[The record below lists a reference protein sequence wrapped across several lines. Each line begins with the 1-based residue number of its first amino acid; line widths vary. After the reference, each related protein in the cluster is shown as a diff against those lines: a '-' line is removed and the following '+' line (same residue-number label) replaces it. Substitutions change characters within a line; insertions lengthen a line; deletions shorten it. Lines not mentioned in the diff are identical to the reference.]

1 MEVLYQ
7 LSYLGGTLDL
17 SGRERFPEGDLG
29 VTDFGEAADR
39 GSMMRVRMRGWRMI
53 CGALG
58 ALLGSLAMV
67 GPAAASPG
75 ASASI
80 VGGTTALSEEWPWAA
95 FILAADR
102 KGEGF
107 SCTGTVIAP
116 TLILTA
122 AHCVEDIV
130 TGKKTPVGQ
139 YVVVTGSSDIR
150 DPALRQVSRVSRA
163 IVYPNF
169 NRFKVHGDAG
179 MLVLSTPTTV
189 PPVALAQTT
198 DVSLLAGN
206 TPTFIAGWGLSGTL
220 RKLKR
225 TPVLRRAATFVQQ
238 RLYCRNHSRAY
249 YPFFNYSSQLC
260 TITPPGFSIG
270 TCHGDSG
277 GPALAFREDGTPVQ
291 IGITSLGAADCDTHL
306 PDIFTRID
314 RIYPWIAEQIA
325 VTGAGAPAPVTG

>member
-1 MEVLYQ
+1 M
-7 LSYLGGTLDL
+7 T
-17 SGRERFPEGDLG
+17 RI
-29 VTDFGEAADR
+29 
-39 GSMMRVRMRGWRMI
+39 RMRGLPLI

-58 ALLGSLAMV
+58 ALLASFALA

-75 ASASI
+75 AAASI

-95 FILAADR
+95 FILAADKR
-102 KGEGF
+102 GEGF
-107 SCTGTVIAP
+107 SCSGTVIAP
-116 TLILTA
+116 NLVLTA
-122 AHCVEDIV
+122 GHCVEDIE
-130 TGKKTPVGQ
+130 TGKKTPAAQ

-150 DPALRQVSRVSRA
+150 KAALRQVSKVSRT
-163 IVYPNF
+163 IIYPAF

-179 MLVLSTPTTV
+179 LLVLATPTTV
-189 PPVALAQTT
+189 PPIALAGPT
-198 DVSLLAGN
+198 DAALLAPN
-206 TPTFIAGWGLSGTL
+206 TPAYIAGWGLSGTL

-225 TPVLRRAATFVQQ
+225 TPVLRRGATFVQE
-238 RLYCRNHSRAY
+238 RLYCRNHARAY

-291 IGITSLGAADCDTHL
+291 IGITSLGAANCDTHL

-314 RIYPWIAEQIA
+314 RIDPWIAEQIA
-325 VTGAGAPAPVTG
+325 ATAAG

>member
-1 MEVLYQ
+1 MV
-7 LSYLGGTLDL
+7 
-17 SGRERFPEGDLG
+17 
-29 VTDFGEAADR
+29 
-39 GSMMRVRMRGWRMI
+39 

-58 ALLGSLAMV
+58 VLMASLAV
-67 GPAAASPG
+67 AGPAAASPG
-75 ASASI
+75 ATASI

-95 FILAADR
+95 FILAADK

-107 SCTGTVIAP
+107 SCSGTVIAP
-116 TLILTA
+116 NLVLTA
-122 AHCVEDIV
+122 GHCVEDIE
-130 TGKKTPVGQ
+130 TGKKTPADQ

-150 DPALRQVSRVSRA
+150 DEALRQVSKVSRT
-163 IVYPNF
+163 IIYPTF

-179 MLVLSTPTTV
+179 LLVLATPTTV
-189 PPVALAQTT
+189 PAVT
-198 DVSLLAGN
+198 LAGPTDAALFAPN
-206 TPTFIAGWGLSGTL
+206 TPTYIAGWGLSGTL

-225 TPVLRRAATFVQQ
+225 TPVLRRGATFVQE
-238 RLYCRNHSRAY
+238 RLYCRDHARAY

-325 VTGAGAPAPVTG
+325 ATATG

>member
-17 SGRERFPEGDLG
+17 NGLRALSERRFG

-39 GSMMRVRMRGWRMI
+39 GSMTRVRMRGLRVI

-58 ALLGSLAMV
+58 ALLASLALA
-67 GPAAASPG
+67 GPAAASPI
-75 ASASI
+75 ATTSI
-80 VGGTTALSEEWPWAA
+80 VGGSTALSEEWPWAA
-95 FILAADR
+95 FILAADA

-107 SCTGTVIAP
+107 SCSGTVIAP
-116 TLILTA
+116 NLVLTA
-122 AHCVEDIV
+122 GHCVEDIE
-130 TGKKTPVGQ
+130 TGKKTPAAQ

-150 DPALRQVSRVSRA
+150 DAALRQVSKVSRT
-163 IVYPNF
+163 IIYPTF

-179 MLVLSTPTTV
+179 LLVLSTPTTV
-189 PPVALAQTT
+189 PA
-198 DVSLLAGN
+198 VSLAGPTDAALLAPN

-225 TPVLRRAATFVQQ
+225 TPVLRRGATFVQE
-238 RLYCRNHSRAY
+238 RLYCRDHARAY

-325 VTGAGAPAPVTG
+325 ATATG

>member
-17 SGRERFPEGDLG
+17 SGLRAILGRRFG
-29 VTDFGEAADR
+29 VTDLGEAADR
-39 GSMMRVRMRGWRMI
+39 GSMMRVRMRGWRVI

-58 ALLGSLAMV
+58 VLLASLALA
-67 GPAAASPG
+67 GPAAASGG

-95 FILAADR
+95 FILAADH

-107 SCTGTVIAP
+107 SCSGTVISP
-116 TLILTA
+116 NLVLTA
-122 AHCVEDIV
+122 GHCVEDII
-130 TGKKTPVGQ
+130 TGKKTPPAQ

-150 DPALRQVSRVSRA
+150 DSTVRQVSRVSRT
-163 IVYPNF
+163 ILDPNF

-179 MLVLSTPTTV
+179 LLVLSTPTTV
-189 PPVALAQTT
+189 PAVALAGPE
-198 DVSLLAGN
+198 DAALLAAN
-206 TPTFIAGWGLSGTL
+206 TPTWIAGWGLSGTL

-225 TPVLRRAATFVQQ
+225 TPVLRRGATFVQE
-238 RLYCRNHSRAY
+238 RLYCRNHARVY

-325 VTGAGAPAPVTG
+325 ATATG

>member
-17 SGRERFPEGDLG
+17 SGSGAISGGRFG

-39 GSMMRVRMRGWRMI
+39 GSMMRVQMRGWRMV
-53 CGALG
+53 CGALC
-58 ALLGSLAMV
+58 ALLASLALA
-67 GPAAASPG
+67 GPAIASPE

-80 VGGTTALSEEWPWAA
+80 VGGSTALSEEWPWAA
-95 FILAADR
+95 FILAADA

-107 SCTGTVIAP
+107 SCTGTVISP
-116 TLILTA
+116 TLVLTA
-122 AHCVEDIV
+122 GHCVEDII
-130 TGKKTPVGQ
+130 TGKKTPPAQ

-150 DPALRQVSRVSRA
+150 DSTVRQVSRVSRT
-163 IVYPNF
+163 ILNPNF
-169 NRFKVHGDAG
+169 NRFKVHNDAG
-179 MLVLSTPTTV
+179 LLVLATPTTV
-189 PPVALAQTT
+189 PPIALAGPT
-198 DVSLLAGN
+198 DAALLAPN
-206 TPTFIAGWGLSGTL
+206 TPTWIAGWGLSGTL

-225 TPVLRRAATFVQQ
+225 TPVLRRGATFVQE
-238 RLYCRNHSRAY
+238 RLYCRNHARAY

-314 RIYPWIAEQIA
+314 RIYPWIAEQVA
-325 VTGAGAPAPVTG
+325 ATATG

>member
-17 SGRERFPEGDLG
+17 SGSRALHGRRFG
-29 VTDFGEAADR
+29 VTDFDEATDR
-39 GSMMRVRMRGWRMI
+39 GAMTRVQKRGWQGV

-58 ALLGSLAMV
+58 VLLATFALA
-67 GPAAASPG
+67 GPAAASPE
-75 ASASI
+75 ATASI
-80 VGGTTALSEEWPWAA
+80 VGGSTALSEEWPWAA
-95 FILAADR
+95 FVLAADK

-107 SCTGTVIAP
+107 SCSGTVISP
-116 TLILTA
+116 NLILTA
-122 AHCVEDIV
+122 GHCVEDIE
-130 TGKKTPVGQ
+130 TGKKTPPAQ

-150 DPALRQVSRVSRA
+150 DAALRQVSKVSRT
-163 IVYPNF
+163 IINPEF

-179 MLVLSTPTTV
+179 LLVLATPTTA
-189 PPVALAQTT
+189 PAIALAGPT
-198 DVSLLAGN
+198 DAALLAPD
-206 TPTFIAGWGLSGTL
+206 TPTWIAGWGLSGPL

-225 TPVLRRAATFVQQ
+225 TPVLRRGATFVQE
-238 RLYCRNHSRAY
+238 RLYCRNHVRAY

-325 VTGAGAPAPVTG
+325 ATATG

>member
-1 MEVLYQ
+1 
-7 LSYLGGTLDL
+7 
-17 SGRERFPEGDLG
+17 
-29 VTDFGEAADR
+29 
-39 GSMMRVRMRGWRMI
+39 MRGCKVV

-58 ALLGSLAMV
+58 ALLALLALA
-67 GPAAASPG
+67 GPVAASPG
-75 ASASI
+75 ATASI

-95 FILAADR
+95 FILAADK

-107 SCTGTVIAP
+107 SCSGTVIAP
-116 TLILTA
+116 NLVLTA
-122 AHCVEDIV
+122 GHCVEDIE
-130 TGKKTPVGQ
+130 TGKKTPADQ

-150 DPALRQVSRVSRA
+150 DAALRQVSKVSRT
-163 IVYPNF
+163 IIYPTF

-179 MLVLSTPTTV
+179 LLVLATPTTV
-189 PPVALAQTT
+189 PAVT
-198 DVSLLAGN
+198 LAGPTDAALFAPN
-206 TPTFIAGWGLSGTL
+206 TPTYIAGWGLSGTL

-225 TPVLRRAATFVQQ
+225 TPVLRRGATFVQE
-238 RLYCRNHSRAY
+238 RLYCRDHARAY

-325 VTGAGAPAPVTG
+325 ATATG

>member
-1 MEVLYQ
+1 L
-7 LSYLGGTLDL
+7 LDL
-17 SGRERFPEGDLG
+17 KGSDRLREASSGATDL
-29 VTDFGEAADR
+29 DEAADR
-39 GSMMRVRMRGWRMI
+39 GSMKRARSKRQAIW
-53 CGALG
+53 GAVCVLFS
-58 ALLGSLAMV
+58 LLAV
-67 GPAAASPG
+67 AGPAEASPG
-75 ASASI
+75 ARASI

-95 FILAADR
+95 FILATDR

-130 TGKKTPVGQ
+130 TGRKTPIAQ
-139 YVVVTGSSDIR
+139 YVVVTGSRDIR
-150 DPALRQVSRVSRA
+150 DAALRQVSRVRRA

-179 MLVLSTPTTV
+179 LLVLATPTTV
-189 PPVALAQTT
+189 PAVALAGPE
-198 DVSLLAGN
+198 DAVLLAAD
-206 TPTFIAGWGLSGTL
+206 TPTWIAGWGLSGPHE
-220 RKLKR
+220 KLKR
-225 TPVLRRAATFVQQ
+225 TPVLRRGATFVQR
-238 RLYCRNHSRAY
+238 RLYCRNHARTY

-260 TITPPGFSIG
+260 TITPPSFSIG

-325 VTGAGAPAPVTG
+325 ATATGAPVAVTG

>member
-1 MEVLYQ
+1 M
-7 LSYLGGTLDL
+7 T
-17 SGRERFPEGDLG
+17 
-29 VTDFGEAADR
+29 
-39 GSMMRVRMRGWRMI
+39 RVQMRGWQGV

-58 ALLGSLAMV
+58 VLLASLALA
-67 GPAAASPG
+67 GSAAASPG
-75 ASASI
+75 ATASI
-80 VGGTTALSEEWPWAA
+80 VGGTAALSEEWPWAA
-95 FILAADR
+95 FILAADK

-107 SCTGTVIAP
+107 SCSGTVISP
-116 TLILTA
+116 NLVLTA
-122 AHCVEDIV
+122 GHCVEDIES
-130 TGKKTPVGQ
+130 GKKTPTAQ

-150 DPALRQVSRVSRA
+150 DAALRQVSKVSRT
-163 IVYPNF
+163 IIDPNF

-179 MLVLSTPTTV
+179 LLVLATPTTA
-189 PPVALAQTT
+189 PAVALAGPT
-198 DVSLLAGN
+198 DEALLAPD
-206 TPTFIAGWGLSGTL
+206 TPIWIAGWGLSGPL

-225 TPVLRRAATFVQQ
+225 TPVLRRGATFVQE
-238 RLYCRNHSRAY
+238 RRYCRNHVRAY

-314 RIYPWIAEQIA
+314 QIYPWIAEQMA
-325 VTGAGAPAPVTG
+325 ATATG

>member
-1 MEVLYQ
+1 MLCAGLGLVL
-7 LSYLGGTLDL
+7 
-17 SGRERFPEGDLG
+17 
-29 VTDFGEAADR
+29 V
-39 GSMMRVRMRGWRMI
+39 
-53 CGALG
+53 AL
-58 ALLGSLAMV
+58 A
-67 GPAAASPG
+67 PASPAG
-75 ASASI
+75 ASAGARASI
-80 VGGTTALSEEWPWAA
+80 VGGSTALGEEWPWAA
-95 FILAADR
+95 FVLAADA

-107 SCTGTVIAP
+107 SCSGTVIAP
-116 TLILTA
+116 NLVLTA
-122 AHCVEDIV
+122 GHCVEDIE
-130 TGKKTPVGQ
+130 TGKKTPAAQ

-150 DPALRQVSRVSRA
+150 NAALRQVSKVSRT
-163 IVYPNF
+163 IIYPTF

-179 MLVLSTPTTV
+179 LLVLATPTTA
-189 PPVALAQTT
+189 PAVALAGPT
-198 DVSLLAGN
+198 DTALLAPN

-225 TPVLRRAATFVQQ
+225 TPVLRRGATFVQE
-238 RLYCRNHSRAY
+238 RLYCRNHARAY

-325 VTGAGAPAPVTG
+325 ATATG

>member
-17 SGRERFPEGDLG
+17 SGSRAILDPTFG

-39 GSMMRVRMRGWRMI
+39 ESMTRVRMRGLQVV

-58 ALLGSLAMV
+58 VLLASLALA
-67 GPAAASPG
+67 GIAGASPG
-75 ASASI
+75 ATASI
-80 VGGTTALSEEWPWAA
+80 VGGSTALSEEWPWAA
-95 FILAADR
+95 FILAADA

-107 SCTGTVIAP
+107 SCSGTVISP
-116 TLILTA
+116 NLVLTA
-122 AHCVEDIV
+122 GHCVEDIE
-130 TGKKTPVGQ
+130 TGKKTPAAQ

-150 DPALRQVSRVSRA
+150 DASVRQISKVSRT
-163 IVYPNF
+163 IINPNF

-179 MLVLSTPTTV
+179 LLVLATPTTV
-189 PPVALAQTT
+189 PAVALAGPT
-198 DVSLLAGN
+198 DAALLAPN
-206 TPTFIAGWGLSGTL
+206 TPTWIAGWGLSGTL

-225 TPVLRRAATFVQQ
+225 TPVLRRAATFVQE
-238 RLYCRNHSRAY
+238 RLYCRNHARAY

-306 PDIFTRID
+306 PDVFTRID

-325 VTGAGAPAPVTG
+325 ATATG

>member
-1 MEVLYQ
+1 M
-7 LSYLGGTLDL
+7 G
-17 SGRERFPEGDLG
+17 SGRPPEDHMGT
-29 VTDFGEAADR
+29 TDFGEAADR
-39 GSMMRVRMRGWRMI
+39 GSMKRAPAQRWQAA

-58 ALLGSLAMV
+58 VLLASLALA
-67 GPAAASPG
+67 GPAPASPG

-80 VGGTTALSEEWPWAA
+80 VGGTTALNEEWPWAA
-95 FILAADR
+95 FILAADQ

-107 SCTGTVIAP
+107 SCTGTVISP
-116 TLILTA
+116 TLVLTA
-122 AHCVEDIV
+122 AHCVEDIL
-130 TGKKTPVGQ
+130 TGRKTPVAQ
-139 YVVVTGSSDIR
+139 YVVVTGSRDIR

-163 IVYPNF
+163 IAYPNF

-179 MLVLSTPTTV
+179 LLVLATPTSV
-189 PPVALAQTT
+189 PAVALASPE
-198 DVSLLAGN
+198 DAALFAAD
-206 TPTFIAGWGLSGTL
+206 TPTWIAGWGLSGPL

-225 TPVLRRAATFVQQ
+225 TPVLRRAATFVQP

-325 VTGAGAPAPVTG
+325 ATATGAPAAVTG

>member
-1 MEVLYQ
+1 MRRLWR
-7 LSYLGGTLDL
+7 SRWATAWSALGLL
-17 SGRERFPEGDLG
+17 VASLALAAPAMAS
-29 VTDFGEAADR
+29 GEAR
-39 GSMMRVRMRGWRMI
+39 
-53 CGALG
+53 
-58 ALLGSLAMV
+58 
-67 GPAAASPG
+67 
-75 ASASI
+75 ASI
-80 VGGTTALSEEWPWAA
+80 VGGTTAATEEWPWAA
-95 FILAADR
+95 FILAADA

-122 AHCVEDIV
+122 AHCIQDIV

-139 YVVVTGSSDIR
+139 YVVVTGSSDVR
-150 DPALRQVSRVSRA
+150 DPALRQVSRVSRSIA
-163 IVYPNF
+163 YPNF

-179 MLVLSTPTTV
+179 LLVLATPTTA
-189 PPVALAQTT
+189 PAVALASPT
-198 DVSLLAGN
+198 DAVLFAAN
-206 TPTFIAGWGLSGTL
+206 TPTWIAGWGLSGPL
-220 RKLKR
+220 NKLKR
-225 TPVLRRAATFVQQ
+225 TPVLRRGATYVQP
-238 RLYCRNHSRAY
+238 RLYCRNHARAY

-314 RIYPWIAEQIA
+314 RIYTWIAEQVA
-325 VTGAGAPAPVTG
+325 VTATGAPAGVTG

>member
-1 MEVLYQ
+1 M
-7 LSYLGGTLDL
+7 T
-17 SGRERFPEGDLG
+17 
-29 VTDFGEAADR
+29 
-39 GSMMRVRMRGWRMI
+39 RVQTCGWRAAW
-53 CGALG
+53 GVLG
-58 ALLGSLAMV
+58 ALLASLALA

-80 VGGTTALSEEWPWAA
+80 VGGTTAVSEEWPWAA
-95 FILAADR
+95 FILAADA

-107 SCTGTVIAP
+107 SCTGTVISP
-116 TLILTA
+116 SLVLTA
-122 AHCVEDIV
+122 GHCVEDIE
-130 TGKKTPVGQ
+130 TGRKTPPGQ

-150 DPALRQVSRVSRA
+150 NSALRQVSRVSRT
-163 IVYPNF
+163 IINPNF

-179 MLVLSTPTTV
+179 LLVLATPTTA
-189 PPVALAQTT
+189 PPVALAGPA
-198 DVSLLAGN
+198 DAALLAPN
-206 TPTFIAGWGLSGTL
+206 TPTWIAGWGLSGTL

-225 TPVLRRAATFVQQ
+225 TPVLRRGATFVQE
-238 RLYCRNHSRAY
+238 RLYCRNHARAY

-314 RIYPWIAEQIA
+314 RIYPWIAEQVA
-325 VTGAGAPAPVTG
+325 ATATAAPAAATG